1 MITTAQIAVMGAN
14 PDNADVP
21 FTPPVNPW
29 RPWHSPV
36 MILAGTDGAGNP
48 WLYLAGRCG
57 WSRRPAG
64 KCGGEQEPV
73 AVKTV
78 DEDAPSPLVDPRLV
92 VGIGRPRIERSSRES
107 SASPNAGCSA

>member
-21 FTPPVNPW
+21 FTPPVKPW

-36 MILAGTDGAGNP
+36 MILDGSDGAGNP

-57 WSRRPAG
+57 WFLGFDSQHDPAALAGYAQSHIGQCEECG
-64 KCGGEQEPV
+64 KEAARHG
-73 AVKTV
+73 
-78 DEDAPSPLVDPRLV
+78 
-92 VGIGRPRIERSSRES
+92 
-107 SASPNAGCSA
+107 